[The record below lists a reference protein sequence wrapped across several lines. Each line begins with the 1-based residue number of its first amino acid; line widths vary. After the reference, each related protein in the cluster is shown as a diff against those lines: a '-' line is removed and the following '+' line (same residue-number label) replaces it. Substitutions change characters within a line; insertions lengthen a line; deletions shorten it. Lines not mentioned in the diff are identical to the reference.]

1 MTAVKNLSI
10 LIVEDDE
17 MMQLGL
23 SRMLN
28 DQDITVAGL
37 VDEGNLAVETAL
49 KLKPDLVLM
58 DIGLP
63 GLDGIEAT
71 RAIKTA
77 SPDVRVIILTSYVNH
92 EKVLAAMSSGA
103 DAYCVKGTS
112 IEQLCAA
119 ISTVADGSVYLDAR
133 IADCVLTNVVSKT
146 PILSEE
152 DINQGKDFG
161 FSEREIQV
169 LKLLARGKNNAEIAQ
184 ILHLSANTV
193 KGHVRRILLKMSV
206 SDRLKA
212 VVKASDLGLV

>member
-1 MTAVKNLSI
+1 MRDKNISI
-10 LIVEDDE
+10 SNGKISFLLLE
-17 MMQLGL
+17 GL
-23 SRMLN
+23 
-28 DQDITVAGL
+28 
-37 VDEGNLAVETAL
+37 DEGNVAVETAL
-49 KLKPDLVLM
+49 KLEPDLVLM

-77 SPDVRVIILTSYVNH
+77 SPDIRVIILTSYVH
-92 EKVLAAMSSGA
+92 QDKILAAMSSGA

-193 KGHVRRILLKMSV
+193 KGHVRRILLTMSV

-212 VVKASDLGLV
+212 VVKASDLGIV

>member
-1 MTAVKNLSI
+1 MTTVKNFSI

-28 DQDITVAGL
+28 NQDLTVAGL
-37 VDEGNLAVETAL
+37 VEEGNAAVETAL
-49 KLKPDLVLM
+49 KLKPDIVLM

-77 SPDVRVIILTSYVNH
+77 APDVRVVILTSYVH
-92 EKVLAAMSSGA
+92 QDQVLAAMSSGA

-152 DINQGKDFG
+152 AINQGKDFG
-161 FSEREIQV
+161 FSQREIQV

-206 SDRLKA
+206 ADRLKA

>member
-1 MTAVKNLSI
+1 MTTVKNFSI

-28 DQDITVAGL
+28 NQDLTVAGL
-37 VDEGNLAVETAL
+37 VEEGNVAVETAL
-49 KLKPDLVLM
+49 KLKPDIVLM

-77 SPDVRVIILTSYVNH
+77 APDVRVVILTSYVH
-92 EKVLAAMSSGA
+92 QDQVLAAMSSGA

-119 ISTVADGSVYLDAR
+119 IHTVADGSVYLDAR
-133 IADCVLTNVVSKT
+133 IADYVLTNVVSKT
-146 PILSEE
+146 PVLTEE
-152 DINQGKDFG
+152 AINQGKDFG
-161 FSEREIQV
+161 FSQREIQV

-184 ILHLSANTV
+184 VLHLSANTV

-206 SDRLKA
+206 ADRLKA

>member
-28 DQDITVAGL
+28 NQDITVAGL
-37 VDEGNLAVETAL
+37 VEEGNLAVETAL
-49 KLKPDLVLM
+49 KLKPDIVLM

-71 RAIKTA
+71 RAIKTT
-77 SPDVRVIILTSYVNH
+77 SPDVRVIILTSYVNQ

-119 ISTVADGSVYLDAR
+119 ISAVADGSVYLDAR
-133 IADCVLTNVVSKT
+133 IANCVLTNVVSKT
-146 PILSEE
+146 PLLSEE

-184 ILHLSANTV
+184 ILYLSANTV

-212 VVKASDLGLV
+212 VVKALDLGIV